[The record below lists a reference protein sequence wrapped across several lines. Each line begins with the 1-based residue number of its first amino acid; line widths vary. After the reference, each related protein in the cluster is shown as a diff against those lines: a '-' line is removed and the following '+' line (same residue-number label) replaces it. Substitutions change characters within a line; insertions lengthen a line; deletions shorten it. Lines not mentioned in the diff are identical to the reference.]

1 MIPLTFSSAPKPPQD
16 HANSVLLSDSDET
29 LVENLLTSVVM
40 NKGEAQSTQYFP
52 TQVLELDVEATA
64 LLKPRVS
71 LQFEDGKIATLCML
85 DYSQVGLRALPS
97 EGRRDLASPDATL
110 SPFLS
115 LAQVGSRGIR
125 DDTVAHFDFV
135 FGSDITYSE
144 QMGLTVA
151 RACYSLLKP
160 LGRAVVVSPN
170 ERVGH
175 LDCLLEFMRLG
186 IVVSV
191 QEVVHQR

>member
-71 LQFEDGKIATLCML
+71 LQFEDG
-85 DYSQVGLRALPS
+85 
-97 EGRRDLASPDATL
+97 
-110 SPFLS
+110 
-115 LAQVGSRGIR
+115 
-125 DDTVAHFDFV
+125 
-135 FGSDITYSE
+135 
-144 QMGLTVA
+144 
-151 RACYSLLKP
+151 
-160 LGRAVVVSPN
+160 
-170 ERVGH
+170 
-175 LDCLLEFMRLG
+175 
-186 IVVSV
+186 
-191 QEVVHQR
+191 

>member
-1 MIPLTFSSAPKPPQD
+1 M
-16 HANSVLLSDSDET
+16 
-29 LVENLLTSVVM
+29 
-40 NKGEAQSTQYFP
+40 
-52 TQVLELDVEATA
+52 EATA

-71 LQFEDGKIATLCML
+71 LQFEDGKTATLRML

-97 EGRRDLASPDATL
+97 EGRRDSPRLTRL
-110 SPFLS
+110 FPPFS
-115 LAQVGSRGIR
+115 LAQVKRGIR
-125 DDTVAHFDFV
+125 NNTVAHFDFV

-151 RACYSLLKP
+151 RACYSP
-160 LGRAVVVSPN
+160 SQAAWPRCGGESQREGGSLGLPPGVHEVR
-170 ERVGH
+170 
-175 LDCLLEFMRLG
+175 